1 MTFLSGVR
9 ASISRLVERN
19 LDLIGLWLALVLAQ
33 HFVPVGHLLAR
44 DDLLPWMAVAL
55 SGVAVLRGRPLGA
68 GPHPMLTRR
77 RTWLSGYAS
86 LATLAITPWV
96 LLAVHDLA
104 RTWDVQDLAL
114 AGGLLIAL
122 AAMLGLSGEHER
134 TAWNPNPGRDW
145 LIWTFGGLFL
155 GSVAAATGLLR
166 RLAAAPPEWLPVLP
180 FGDGGWSWLSEVAV
194 GAMLGL
200 GFVAVGLVSGR
211 TQHHRQ
217 RKAAGRK
224 DGLPHR
230 AAVFPILLAALG
242 PSVGLAVLLL
252 VLPGLDYD
260 FAFVVA
266 LLVVVWGAVIWPPRV
281 PVGVA
286 CLLHELTPT
295 GGNDAVHAEGAKPFD
310 QPPEGALRFN
320 PLRTKKTRAVYP
332 WIVPV
337 QASRIADLDDPIMPL
352 WPQANPPPHHH
363 VLGEAVFA
371 PDPLTKGPQ
380 WGVLTVR
387 LKSQED
393 TTELSEGSDAKTRRM
408 VILRPYP
415 TGLFHRS
422 QLRTY
427 KWDIDIADEAIQVL
441 DSTTEAVTLR
451 TGDVLVISSEGVAHA
466 YEFEIGAP
474 LYEPFDKH
482 RARPP
487 QLPDYVAS

>member
-1 MTFLSGVR
+1 MRFLTGLR
-9 ASISRLVERN
+9 ASLTRLIERN
-19 LDLIGLWLALVLAQ
+19 LDLIGLWLALVLGQ

-44 DDLLPWMAVAL
+44 NDLLPWMALAL
-55 SGVAVLRGRPLGA
+55 SGVAFLRGRPLGA

-77 RTWLSGYAS
+77 RSWLAGYAYS
-86 LATLAITPWV
+86 GTLIVTPWV
-96 LLAVHDLA
+96 LLAIHDVC
-104 RTWDVQDLAL
+104 RTWDVKDLGL
-114 AGGLLIAL
+114 AGGSLIAL
-122 AAMLGLSGEHER
+122 AVLLGISSEHER
-134 TAWNPNPGRDW
+134 TAWNPNAGRDW
-145 LIWTFGGLFL
+145 LVWTAGGIAIGL
-155 GSVAAATGLLR
+155 VAALTGLVR
-166 RLAAAPPEWLPVLP
+166 HVAAAPPEWLPVVSV
-180 FGDGGWSWLSEVAV
+180 GWAWLNEIAV

-211 TQHHRQ
+211 TQHQRQ

-230 AAVFPILLAALG
+230 MAVFPMLLAALG

-266 LLVVVWGAVIWPPRV
+266 LLVVVWGAVIWPPRI

-286 CLLHELTPT
+286 CMLHELTPT
-295 GGNDAVHAEGAKPFD
+295 GGNDNVHAQGAKPFD

-337 QASRIADLDDPIMPL
+337 QASRIADLDDPITPL
-352 WPQANPPPHHH
+352 WPQPNSPPTHH
-363 VLGEAVFA
+363 VLGEGVFE
-371 PDPLTKGPQ
+371 PDPMTKGPQ
-380 WGVLTVR
+380 WNVLTIR

-393 TTELSEGSDAKTRRM
+393 TTELSEGSDSKTRRM
-408 VILRPYP
+408 VILRPFP
-415 TGLFHRS
+415 TGLFHRN

-427 KWDIDIADEAIQVL
+427 KWDIDIPDEAIQVL
-441 DSTTEAVTLR
+441 DSTTEAVNLR
-451 TGDVLVISSEGVAHA
+451 DGDVLVISSEGVAHA